1 MHRLRL
7 AGRLLRAAGGAA
19 GPLSAPPGA
28 CPLPPG
34 PAGFASGPAG
44 LAPGP
49 GPGPGP
55 APLVPPG
62 SRGWAAAARTVS
74 RRTGRSARTLLRTP
88 RSSAAYRLQSALIA
102 TTDPSKMTAPSN
114 GDEQKPSKSQ
124 QLKKIFKEYGAVG
137 VSFHIG
143 ISLMSLGIFY
153 LVVSSGVDVPAI
165 LVKIGF
171 KESFV
176 QSKVAAGTSTFV
188 VAYAI
193 HKLLAPMRIS
203 ITIISVPLIVRYFR
217 KVGFFKPPASNP

>member
-1 MHRLRL
+1 MHRVWWS
-7 AGRLLRAAGGAA
+7 GPRLLRAGSARGSGTA
-19 GPLSAPPGA
+19 GPSPPPPWPRAPRPPPPPPALQWLRPFTSKPAPP
-28 CPLPPG
+28 
-34 PAGFASGPAG
+34 
-44 LAPGP
+44 
-49 GPGPGP
+49 
-55 APLVPPG
+55 
-62 SRGWAAAARTVS
+62 AAA
-74 RRTGRSARTLLRTP
+74 P
-88 RSSAAYRLQSALIA
+88 
-102 TTDPSKMTAPSN
+102 TDPNKMTAPSH

-165 LVKIGF
+165 LIKIGF

-203 ITIISVPLIVRYFR
+203 ITIVSVPLIVRYFR
-217 KVGFFKPPASNP
+217 KVGFFKPPAPNP